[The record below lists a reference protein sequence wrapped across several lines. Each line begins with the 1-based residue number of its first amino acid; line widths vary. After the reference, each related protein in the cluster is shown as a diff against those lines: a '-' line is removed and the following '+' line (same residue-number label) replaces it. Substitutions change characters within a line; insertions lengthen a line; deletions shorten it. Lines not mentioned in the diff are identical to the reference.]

1 MACQRYHCIHF
12 VQDGGA
18 CEIMAILKQMQHF
31 NMLKPS
37 LVYIPRNMI
46 WAFCWQVDNL
56 IFCQSAPWEWV
67 LGGNKRKQF
76 QDSPFENALY
86 LWFKWR
92 RWSIWPFVANLFEEV
107 EANGVKSVLN
117 IPVVVDTAPQV
128 AVIGAKEKQLW
139 RARFADQQLNMET
152 NGGGMQSGHAL

>member
-1 MACQRYHCIHF
+1 M
-12 VQDGGA
+12 
-18 CEIMAILKQMQHF
+18 
-31 NMLKPS
+31 
-37 LVYIPRNMI
+37 
-46 WAFCWQVDNL
+46 
-56 IFCQSAPWEWV
+56 
-67 LGGNKRKQF
+67 GGNKRKQF

-92 RWSIWPFVANLFEEV
+92 RWSIWPFVANPFDEV

-128 AVIGAKEKQLW
+128 AKEKQLW

-152 NGGGMQSGHAL
+152 NGGGMQSGHALEYHALPL